1 MNEFLVVLLLLLA
14 AFAAGL
20 IVGKWRR
27 KAAENQGEAAVRRAL
42 TKRFS
47 GPSYHL
53 LNNVTLP
60 LSDGTTQIDHVLV
73 STKGIFVIETK
84 HYTGWIFASR
94 ESPKWTQVIYKKK
107 SSFQN
112 PIHQNAKH
120 VRAVQ
125 QFLDF
130 VEAQHIHSLVV
141 FTGDAEF
148 KKGRPEGV
156 YDLQGLERHIAD
168 LTEDVQSMNRLQFC
182 VGRLETQ
189 RLLIASKTD
198 VEHE

>member
-47 GPSYHL
+47 GPSYDL

-60 LSDGTTQIDHVLV
+60 LSDG
-73 STKGIFVIETK
+73 
-84 HYTGWIFASR
+84 
-94 ESPKWTQVIYKKK
+94 
-107 SSFQN
+107 
-112 PIHQNAKH
+112 IHQNAKH
-120 VRAVQ
+120 GRVVQ